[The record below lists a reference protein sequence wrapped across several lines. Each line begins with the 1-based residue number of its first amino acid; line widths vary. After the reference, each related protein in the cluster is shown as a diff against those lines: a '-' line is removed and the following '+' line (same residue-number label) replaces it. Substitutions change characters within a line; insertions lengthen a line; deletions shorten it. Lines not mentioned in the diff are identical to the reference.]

1 MWRRVLTYQLILA
14 VAVGPLLCCCSV
26 GKSLAGSPPTGTPA
40 SAPARVPAERVSHSC
55 CSHKHAPTKSDSGQK
70 SAPAKPGQPAE
81 KCPCKDGAGKT
92 QLTQSEST
100 QADISTFLR
109 ALAFD
114 TLVSFVPL
122 VLAEAAPQTDCSGA
136 GGCLDHA
143 ISPTD
148 ELLYAHH
155 NLRC

>member
-1 MWRRVLTYQLILA
+1 MWRRTLTYQLILA
-14 VAVGPLLCCCSV
+14 VAVGPMLCCCTV
-26 GKSLAGSPPTGTPA
+26 GKSLAGSPSTTPV
-40 SAPARVPAERVSHSC
+40 SAPAPAERVSRSC
-55 CSHKHAPTKSDSGQK
+55 CSHKHAPVQSDSGQK

-81 KCPCKDGAGKT
+81 KCPCKDGADKPQMT
-92 QLTQSEST
+92 QAEST

-122 VLAEAAPQTDCSGA
+122 VLAEAAPQADCSGA